1 MVGPQMCGKSVTKS
15 ESERGKC
22 QKRILRKGRMHE
34 RRMMIYFYF
43 FAHKKYRLKVPASH
57 FQLCNFLDFM
67 LTLFPL
73 HARVIAPPI

>member
-43 FAHKKYRLKVPASH
+43 FAHKVY
-57 FQLCNFLDFM
+57 
-67 LTLFPL
+67 
-73 HARVIAPPI
+73 IAFNEDIKGSSTRPHILGTNGVG